1 MDEFVL
7 DLPREEGFSVV
18 AGFVLGGI
26 AARHEMT
33 IDVLDDLQLALSSL
47 LDHGED
53 EGDVRVVLRVDD
65 GTVQATVG
73 PVDDATAAELEQD
86 DDADRIGL
94 RRLLDTTV
102 DNVSLSVRDGAPWVE
117 LRKGFALAG
126 AEG

>member
-7 DLPREEGFSVV
+7 ELPREEGFSTV

-33 IDVLDDLQLALSSL
+33 IEVLDDLQLALSSL
-47 LDHGED
+47 LDPGHED
-53 EGDVRVVLRVDD
+53 GDVSVVLRVHG

-86 DDADRIGL
+86 DGSDRLGL
-94 RRLLDTTV
+94 RRLLDATV
-102 DNVSLSVRDGAPWVE
+102 DDVSLSMRDGAPWVE
-117 LRKGFALAG
+117 LRKGYALAG